1 MTREPTEMELRVAK
15 ALADQMYVS
24 EWDDLMPSY
33 RTRSLEMARTAIR
46 AMRDCTEQMVA
57 QAQTSYEADLKGV
70 GRTIIGCLW
79 MEMIDAASPP
89 DEP

>member
-1 MTREPTEMELRVAK
+1 MTREPTEMELMVATAMCDCDHNEWRK
-15 ALADQMYVS
+15 GTPEQRASYIRLA
-24 EWDDLMPSY
+24 
-33 RTRSLEMARTAIR
+33 RAAIR

-57 QAQTSYEADLKGV
+57 QAQTRYEADLKGV
-70 GRTIIGCLW
+70 ERTIIGCLW